1 MRSSILEPLCITFLF
16 LPRLFIDRN
25 KKRSNKE
32 SLVAFP
38 SLPSA
43 PRLPLVKSASTA
55 GIRAAGSRKP
65 LPLQPLLPR
74 SRPRAPQSE
83 SLWVLMAASG
93 CVCVTAF
100 MCVWPCVMSCV
111 CTLMGENNSTRGFQ
125 LCCSVLDSM
134 GGAESYRVSVS
145 CVGSPASVHGLDN
158 VPAPQSQK
166 NLKTTDKQGFKHK
179 PQRHSGTRTT
189 RFA

>member
-16 LPRLFIDRN
+16 LPRLFIDCN

-93 CVCVTAF
+93 CVCVTVCVYVCMAVCNVMCLYAYGRKITPPEAF
-100 MCVWPCVMSCV
+100 SYVAACWTRWAAPSHTECPCRVWALPPA
-111 CTLMGENNSTRGFQ
+111 CTGWTT
-125 LCCSVLDSM
+125 
-134 GGAESYRVSVS
+134 
-145 CVGSPASVHGLDN
+145 SPLHSHR
-158 VPAPQSQK
+158 
-166 NLKTTDKQGFKHK
+166 KT
-179 PQRHSGTRTT
+179 
-189 RFA
+189 